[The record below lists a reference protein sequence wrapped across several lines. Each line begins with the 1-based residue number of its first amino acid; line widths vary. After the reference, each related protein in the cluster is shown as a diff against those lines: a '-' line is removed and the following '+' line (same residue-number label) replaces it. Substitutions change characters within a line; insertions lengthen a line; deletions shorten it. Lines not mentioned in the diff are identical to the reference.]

1 MNVLLVNNVASFHST
16 LANSLNA
23 IPNIHAKYIITSR
36 HKFITENQYGYFIPL
51 AISKKNPFTFILHKL
66 TYKRKIKKL
75 IEWSDVV
82 YFLWDNL
89 VDEFDL
95 KYASSLKKP
104 IFVEWVGSDIRDP
117 NLLARLNPWF
127 AKCFENGYEYRSLEL
142 SNHRVAVQ
150 QKFKKYRANVLTT
163 PEMKLFVDSSL
174 FPESSLLFQ
183 RIDTSKYQPYYPD
196 KSKLVPKIIHA
207 PSAPI
212 AKGTPEILKIIDE
225 LKREYKFEF
234 VLLENMSREDVVN
247 ELKQADIFIDQI
259 VLGSYG
265 MASCEAMAFGK
276 PVLCFIMDEVFEN
289 GLPVDCPIVNS
300 NTNTLKN
307 NLIRLLDDAN
317 LRNEIGQQS
326 RLFAEKYHDSDK
338 IAHQLVQIFNQ
349 FIL

>member
-1 MNVLLVNNVASFHST
+1 
-16 LANSLNA
+16 
-23 IPNIHAKYIITSR
+23 
-36 HKFITENQYGYFIPL
+36 
-51 AISKKNPFTFILHKL
+51 
-66 TYKRKIKKL
+66 
-75 IEWSDVV
+75 
-82 YFLWDNL
+82 
-89 VDEFDL
+89 
-95 KYASSLKKP
+95 
-104 IFVEWVGSDIRDP
+104 
-117 NLLARLNPWF
+117 
-127 AKCFENGYEYRSLEL
+127 L